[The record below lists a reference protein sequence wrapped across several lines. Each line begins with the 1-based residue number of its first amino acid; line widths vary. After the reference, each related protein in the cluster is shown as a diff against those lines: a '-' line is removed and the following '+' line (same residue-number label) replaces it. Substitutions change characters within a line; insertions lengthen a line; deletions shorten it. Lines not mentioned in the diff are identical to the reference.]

1 MADDYI
7 RLAKQFSEIADQ
19 FAKTQDPMQRR
30 ELLVMLRMIVG
41 ETDRLTYADLEKLPG
56 QPPDS

>member
-1 MADDYI
+1 MPEDYI
-7 RLAKQFSEIADQ
+7 RLAKQFSAIADRLLQ
-19 FAKTQDPMQRR
+19 TQDPMQHRA
-30 ELLVMLRMIVG
+30 LLVMMRSVVD

>member
-1 MADDYI
+1 MADDYT

-19 FAKTQDPMQRR
+19 VAKTQDPWQRR
-30 ELLVMLRMIVG
+30 QLLVMLRQIVG